1 MSPKVRYVV
10 ISNLILLLSLIGSIA
25 FIYYWDR
32 IRDTAHYGYIFVFL
46 TSFIAGSPI
55 PVPDPYYV
63 VVFSMASVLSPL
75 LVGLVSGLA
84 VAIGQTTALL
94 LGRLG
99 RQTFLW
105 ATMTTAEKRRPPRW
119 TEKAIAWAE
128 KRGSIAVFFLSALF
142 NPVFTPIA
150 IAMGALQFQVMKFF
164 ILCFAGNT
172 IKSLFIAYLGYF
184 GLGTLLRRLGASI

>member
-1 MSPKVRYVV
+1 MSFRVRQII
-10 ISNLILLLSLIGSIA
+10 ISNLILLVSILGSVA
-25 FIYYWDR
+25 FIYYWDS
-32 IRDTAHYGYIFVFL
+32 IKDTVHYGYIFVFL

-55 PVPDPYYV
+55 PVLDPYYV

-75 LVGLVSGLA
+75 LVAIVSGLGIA
-84 VAIGQTTALL
+84 TGQTIAFL

-99 RQTFLW
+99 RHSLLW
-105 ATMTTAEKRRPPRW
+105 GYSADTEKSRAPHW
-119 TEKAIAWAE
+119 TEKTIKWAQ

-164 ILCFAGNT
+164 ILCLAGNT
-172 IKSLFIAYLGYF
+172 LKSLFIAYLGYF
-184 GLGTLLRRLGASI
+184 GLGILLRQLGVNI